1 MNIWSIEMS
10 SKGGIKRRTGVA
22 GAGCVKHFPDFI
34 ERKLQACE
42 EETFKPRRNGKPL
55 VLGNRVPGSDSV
67 VLQSND
73 YLYISKH
80 PDIVRAQ
87 ISMLENSMRE
97 LVMSAVFLHEGSD
110 KSIFEKS
117 IADFVGFESSV
128 LCQSGW
134 AANVGLLQ
142 VIASEDVPVYIDF
155 FTHMSL
161 WEGVKTASAIPYP
174 FRHNDVGHMERLIKE
189 HGPGIVLVDSLYS
202 TTGDI
207 APLEDIVDVA
217 ERYGCVSVIDESH
230 SLGTHGPKGAG
241 LVSGLGLTNKV
252 HFITAS
258 LAKAF
263 AGRAGIIICS
273 EHFAHYYP
281 YLAFPS
287 IFSSALLPHEIA
299 GLQATLKVIM
309 NGDDRRARLRENAK
323 FLREGLDSLGY
334 NIASQSQI
342 VAIESGLESD
352 TEVFRDALEERDVFG
367 SVFLTPATPK
377 NRSLMRFSVHSELKK
392 EELQYVLK
400 VCEEVRDEV
409 NMWEWK
415 STKRKGR

>member
-1 MNIWSIEMS
+1 MSEELKSSYPHNTAYPKS
-10 SKGGIKRRTGVA
+10 SKP
-22 GAGCVKHFPDFI
+22 FPDFV
-34 ERKLQACE
+34 EKKLQACE
-42 EETFKPRRNGKPL
+42 AETFKPRKNGKPL
-55 VLGNRVPGSDSV
+55 VLGNKLPGYGSII
-67 VLQSND
+67 LQSND
-73 YLYISKH
+73 YLNVSKH

-87 ISMLENSMRE
+87 ISMLENAGRE

-110 KSIFEKS
+110 KSVFEKS
-117 IADFVGFESSV
+117 MADFTGFESSV

-134 AANVGLLQ
+134 AANVGLMQ
-142 VIASEDVPVYIDF
+142 VIADKDTPVYIDF

-161 WEGVKTASAIPYP
+161 WEGIKTAGAPPYP
-174 FRHNDVGHMERLIKE
+174 FRHNDVGHMERLIKK

-202 TTGDI
+202 TIGDI
-207 APLEDIVDVA
+207 APLEDIVAVA
-217 ERYGCVSVIDESH
+217 EQYGCVSVIDESH
-230 SLGTHGPKGAG
+230 SLGVYGDEGAG
-241 LVSGLGLTNKV
+241 LIKELGLTDKV

-273 EHFAHYYP
+273 EQFAHYYP
-281 YLAFPS
+281 YLAFPA

-299 GLQATLKVIM
+299 GLQATLKVVRE
-309 NGDDRRARLRENAK
+309 GDDRRAVLHEHAQ
-323 FLREGLDSLGY
+323 FLREGLNTLGY

-352 TEVFRDALEERDVFG
+352 TEVFRDALEAKDVFG

-377 NRSLMRFSVHSELKK
+377 NRSLMRFSLHSGLER
-392 EELQYVLK
+392 EELEYVLK
-400 VCEEVRDEV
+400 VCEEIRDEV

-415 STKRKGR
+415 STKRKKG

>member
-1 MNIWSIEMS
+1 MS
-10 SKGGIKRRTGVA
+10 EEFKSGCHDRTVTPKTA
-22 GAGCVKHFPDFI
+22 RSFPDFV
-34 ERKLQACE
+34 EKKLQACE
-42 EETFKPRRNGKPL
+42 VETFKPRKNGKPL
-55 VLGNRVPGSDSV
+55 VLDNRVPGYGSII
-67 VLQSND
+67 LQSND
-73 YLYISKH
+73 YLNVSKH
-80 PDIVRAQ
+80 PDITRAQ
-87 ISMLENSMRE
+87 VSMLEDVGRE

-110 KSIFEKS
+110 KSNFEKS
-117 IADFVGFESSV
+117 MAGFAGFESSV

-134 AANVGLLQ
+134 AGNVGLMQ
-142 VIASEDVPVYIDF
+142 VIGDEETPVYIDF

-161 WEGVKTASAIPYP
+161 WEGIKTCGATPYP
-174 FRHNDVGHMERLIKE
+174 FRHNDVGHMERLIRE

-202 TTGDI
+202 TIGDI
-207 APLEDIVDVA
+207 APLQDIVEVA

-230 SLGTHGPKGAG
+230 SLGVYGDKGAG
-241 LVSGLGLTNKV
+241 LVSQLGLTDRV

-263 AGRAGIIICS
+263 AGRAGIILCS

-281 YLAFPS
+281 YLAYPA

-309 NGDDRRARLRENAK
+309 EADDRRAALHGHSK
-323 FLREGLDSLGY
+323 FLREGLDVLGY
-334 NIASQSQI
+334 AITSQSQI
-342 VAIESGLESD
+342 IAIESGLEGD

-377 NRSLMRFSVHSELKK
+377 NRSLMRFSLHSGLKK
-392 EELQYVLK
+392 DELQYVLN
-400 VCEEVRDEV
+400 VCDEIRDEV
-409 NMWEWK
+409 NMREWK